1 MSTTLRQ
8 VEGFLGLKRIAV
20 VGVSRDPKQISYT
33 LWQELRQRRYDAI
46 PVNPAAAE
54 IDGVRCY
61 PSVTDIVPPVDG
73 ALIIT
78 TPAVAEQVLEQ
89 CAAVGIGKVW
99 LYGGLGGGATS
110 EKTVRAAEMLG
121 LEAVSGLCPYMFLPG
136 TPAFHAM
143 HGWGKKLTGSYPKAG

>member
-1 MSTTLRQ
+1 MSTTLGQ
-8 VEGFLGLKRIAV
+8 VEGFLALKRIAV
-20 VGVSRDPKQISYT
+20 VGVSRDSKQISYT
-33 LWQELRQRRYDAI
+33 LWQELRQRRYDAV
-46 PVNPAAAE
+46 PVNPSATQ
-54 IDGVRCY
+54 IDGVPCY
-61 PSVTDIVPPVDG
+61 PSVTEIEPGVEG

-89 CAAVGIGKVW
+89 CAAVGIRKVW

-110 EKTVRAAEMLG
+110 DKTVRTAEALG

-143 HGWGKKLTGSYPKAG
+143 HAWGKKLTGSYPKAG